1 MEDKIII
8 PMIAK
13 EDIEESIPAMGIG
26 CKKGEVFM
34 YDPENQ
40 IHVNLKDNGVLADMP
55 NNKCDFICNFFPR
68 LELGNHEYEF
78 GEVVNQKNIDKTV
91 LFNLTF
97 IGYLKKVVKT
107 EEPKQKAEKK
117 EKSQSKTKTNKN
129 NITYT
134 KLAKEYKLSAKD
146 FKEKIAEK
154 LGYNISDMRKNVPSV
169 KLRAIKK
176 ILEKK

>member
-55 NNKCDFICNFFPR
+55 NDKCEQIKADLTEVQAAYDNHDSILVVPISTDYLRSMRVIGKALDVDVIMHSQNTLFF
-68 LELGNHEYEF
+68 
-78 GEVVNQKNIDKTV
+78 
-91 LFNLTF
+91 
-97 IGYLKKVVKT
+97 
-107 EEPKQKAEKK
+107 
-117 EKSQSKTKTNKN
+117 
-129 NITYT
+129 
-134 KLAKEYKLSAKD
+134 
-146 FKEKIAEK
+146 
-154 LGYNISDMRKNVPSV
+154 
-169 KLRAIKK
+169 
-176 ILEKK
+176 